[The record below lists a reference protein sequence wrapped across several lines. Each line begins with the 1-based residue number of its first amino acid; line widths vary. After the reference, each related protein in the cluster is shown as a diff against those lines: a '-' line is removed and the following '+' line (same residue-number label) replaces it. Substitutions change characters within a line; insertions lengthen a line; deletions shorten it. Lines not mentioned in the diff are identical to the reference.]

1 MIVAAADER
10 STVDGEIMRYAVE
23 LVRYSEKVVEAMLP
37 MISDNNPERGNHLND
52 IVNYISKQRKKG
64 RTKSELTNRFRGID
78 RARMKEYLETLIEG
92 GEIVHAIE
100 GEGVS
105 KTSRFIGARWASPPA
120 TN

>member
-37 MISDNNPERGNHLND
+37 MISDNNPERGSHLND